1 MEDGKDNKAG
11 LSINDLIEDMFT
23 TPGER
28 VTPGRR
34 RHIESQ
40 KLFVEE
46 VLDKA
51 LHAVKSGKR
60 VRATNFGTFF
70 QRIAR
75 ETVFN
80 PGANEDRPVKNRIR
94 LGFTPASKTV
104 DELNK

>member
-1 MEDGKDNKAG
+1 MEDGKDSKVG
-11 LSINDLIEDMFT
+11 LSINDLIEEMFT

-51 LHAVKSGKR
+51 LHAVKSGKGVDDINLQKMMLLSDGHSGR
-60 VRATNFGTFF
+60 NMPENF
-70 QRIAR
+70 
-75 ETVFN
+75 
-80 PGANEDRPVKNRIR
+80 P
-94 LGFTPASKTV
+94 
-104 DELNK
+104 